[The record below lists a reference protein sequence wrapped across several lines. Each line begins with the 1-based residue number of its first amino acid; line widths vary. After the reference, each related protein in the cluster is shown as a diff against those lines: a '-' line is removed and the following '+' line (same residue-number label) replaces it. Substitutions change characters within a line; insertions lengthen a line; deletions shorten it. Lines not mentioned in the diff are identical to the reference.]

1 MRFGRALR
9 PLWLLDEGMVYL
21 NHGSFGATPE
31 KVLTAQSEW
40 RQRLERAPVRF
51 MERTFTPA
59 LREAA
64 AALGRF
70 LGACGEDLV
79 FVENATAG
87 VNAVLRS
94 LQFAAGDE
102 IVTTG
107 HCYNAVRQALAFVAA
122 TAGVRV
128 IEVDVPFP
136 MHSAA
141 EVVEAVAGALSE
153 RTKLAVF
160 DHVTSPTALVLPVA
174 DLIALCRARGI
185 PVLIDGA
192 HAPGMIPLALGALA
206 ADWYTGNCHKWLCA
220 PKGCAFLWTAPERQ
234 DATHPLVISHGYR
247 EGYLAE
253 FDWTGTRDPSA
264 WLAVTAALDFWH
276 TLGWEDCRT
285 YNTQLAR
292 EAAALLCERWSTEH
306 PAPDDLLGTMATV
319 ELPPLA
325 QPQALRERLWEGHRI
340 EVPVIAFGGRLW
352 VRISAQVY
360 NESDEYTLLAAAVL
374 EAAS

>member
-1 MRFGRALR
+1 VLREFTLRFGRALR

-64 AALGRF
+64 AALGCF
-70 LGACGEDLV
+70 LGARGEDLV

-94 LQFAAGDE
+94 LQFVAGDE

-122 TAGVRV
+122 TSGVRV

-174 DLIALCRARGI
+174 DLSALCRARGI

-206 ADWYTGNCHKWLCA
+206 AD
-220 PKGCAFLWTAPERQ
+220 
-234 DATHPLVISHGYR
+234 
-247 EGYLAE
+247 
-253 FDWTGTRDPSA
+253 
-264 WLAVTAALDFWH
+264 
-276 TLGWEDCRT
+276 
-285 YNTQLAR
+285 
-292 EAAALLCERWSTEH
+292 
-306 PAPDDLLGTMATV
+306 
-319 ELPPLA
+319 
-325 QPQALRERLWEGHRI
+325 
-340 EVPVIAFGGRLW
+340 
-352 VRISAQVY
+352 
-360 NESDEYTLLAAAVL
+360 
-374 EAAS
+374 